1 MAVYIAKDI
10 TSDVNPITKDNTALF
25 DDVDMSTG
33 AGTDGSRGA
42 SIPAS
47 TLRSFAFITV
57 AGVPNNDAMEDGG
70 SQTVELEVDAGN
82 MNIRGRCR
90 IGRIDSAGNVEETGA
105 YTSFLSLNT
114 SQVFSP
120 VAPTWGTSGD
130 AEACGDRLFIEFEVE
145 NTDTMM
151 ALTLTIGLGTV
162 ANEITTDIS
171 ENSGSCAGAQLE
183 PEQVSVI
190 A

>member
-10 TSDVNPITKDNTALF
+10 TSDVNPITKDNTPLF

-42 SIPAS
+42 SIPS
-47 TLRSFAFITV
+47 QTLRSFAFITV
-57 AGVPNNDAMEDGG
+57 AGVPNFDAWESGG
-70 SQTVELEVDAGN
+70 IMTIELEVDAGN
-82 MNIRGRCR
+82 MNLRARVR
-90 IGRIDSAGNVEETGA
+90 IGRINSSGTVLQVGA
-105 YTSFLSLNT
+105 YTNFVTLNT
-114 SQVFSP
+114 SQILSP
-120 VAPTWGTSGD
+120 TSPTWTG
-130 AEACGDRLFIEFEVE
+130 AEEACGNRLFMEFEVE

-151 ALTLTIGLGTV
+151 ALTLTVGLGTL
-162 ANEITTDIS
+162 ANEIVSNIT
-171 ENSGSCAGAQLE
+171 ENAGGCVSAVDE

>member
-1 MAVYIAKDI
+1 MAIYIYKDV
-10 TSDVNPITKDNTALF
+10 TSGLNPITKDNTALF

-33 AGTDGSRGA
+33 TGADSSRGA
-42 SIPAS
+42 SIPS
-47 TLRSFAFITV
+47 TELRSFAFITL
-57 AGVPNNDAMEDGG
+57 AGVPNFDAWESGG
-70 SQTVELEVDAGN
+70 TQTVELEVDAGN

-90 IGRIDSAGNVEETGA
+90 IGRVDSGGTVLQVGSYTG
-105 YTSFLSLNT
+105 FLSLNT

-120 VAPTWGTSGD
+120 AAPTWTGGE
-130 AEACGDRLFIEFEVE
+130 EACGNRIFIEFEVE

-151 ALTLTIGLGTV
+151 ALTLTIGMGTI
-162 ANEITTDIS
+162 ANEVTTDIS
-171 ENSGSCAGAQLE
+171 ENAGGCVSAVGE